1 MELKGAFGAEEDNG
15 HLFWGNTASF
25 LSEEFFFFF
34 FKWRVGKVAGGR
46 RLPQQSMHRHKR
58 IEFDCDKKCTMAAA
72 EVGEEAANV
81 FGRAPSTQ

>member
-1 MELKGAFGAEEDNG
+1 MLLEQRKIMATSSGEIQQVSYQKN
-15 HLFWGNTASF
+15 
-25 LSEEFFFFF
+25 FFFF